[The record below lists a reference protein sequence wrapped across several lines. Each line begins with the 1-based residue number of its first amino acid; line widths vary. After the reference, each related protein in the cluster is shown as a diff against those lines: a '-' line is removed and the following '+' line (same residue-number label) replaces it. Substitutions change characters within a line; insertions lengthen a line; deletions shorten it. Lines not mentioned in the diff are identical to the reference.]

1 MKRSARIL
9 AFSLK
14 LFLLLLDLVIS
25 VGTILCR
32 MCLFMTFEG
41 CHQHIGWRNLKD
53 TIILEFCDLILGL
66 LLLLSELILGLNGT
80 RAVLADS
87 NLVLL

>member
-1 MKRSARIL
+1 
-9 AFSLK
+9 
-14 LFLLLLDLVIS
+14 
-25 VGTILCR
+25 
-32 MCLFMTFEG
+32 MTFEG

-53 TIILEFCDLILGL
+53 AIILEFCDLILGL

-87 NLVLL
+87 NLVLLESCVRGWAITREPRIMVTGSLLSTLTL